1 MENEEQVAYEKGK
14 ISLDKNILLSIVSL
28 ATKEIKG
35 VAGLSN
41 KNMNWFKRLFCKN
54 SYEGVRVAFDRNG
67 SIKVDVFINVY
78 VNESAP
84 DIAYKIQENIKN
96 NLAGMIEIKTSKIN
110 VHIDKVVCEK

>member
-1 MENEEQVAYEKGK
+1 MDEKESVVEKGK
-14 ISLDKNILLSIVSL
+14 ISLDKDILLSIVNL

-41 KNMNWFKRLFCKN
+41 KNMNLFQRMFAKN
-54 SYEGVRVAFDRNG
+54 NYEGVKIKFDKNG
-67 SIKVDVFINVY
+67 ALKVDVFVNVY

-96 NLAGMIEIKTSKIN
+96 NLASMIEIKTSKIN
-110 VHIDKVVCEK
+110 VHIDKVVCDR

>member
-1 MENEEQVAYEKGK
+1 MEEKENVVEKGK
-14 ISLDKNILLSIVSL
+14 ISLDKNILLSIVNL

-41 KNMNWFKRLFCKN
+41 KNMNWFQKMFGKN
-54 SYEGVRVAFDRNG
+54 NYEGVRIKFDKNG
-67 SIKVDVFINVY
+67 AIKVDVFVNIY

-96 NLAGMIEIKTSKIN
+96 NLASMIEIKASKIN
-110 VHIDKVVCEK
+110 VHIDKVICDR

>member
-1 MENEEQVAYEKGK
+1 MSENQLANEKGK
-14 ISLDKNILLSIVSL
+14 ISLDKNILLSIVNL

-41 KNMNWFKRLFCKN
+41 KNQNLFQRMFCKN
-54 SYEGVRVAFDRNG
+54 NYEGVKIAFDKNG
-67 SIKVDVFINVY
+67 ALRVDVFVDIY

>member
-1 MENEEQVAYEKGK
+1 MSKEDIANEKGK
-14 ISLDKNILLSIVSL
+14 ISLDKNILLSIVNL

-41 KNMNWFKRLFCKN
+41 KNMNWFKRMFFKN
-54 SYEGVRVAFDRNG
+54 NYEGVKIAFDKNG
-67 SIKVDVFINVY
+67 ALKVDVYVDVY

-110 VHIDKVVCEK
+110 VHIEKVVCDK

>member
-1 MENEEQVAYEKGK
+1 MSENQIANEKGK
-14 ISLDKNILLSIVSL
+14 ISLDKNILLSIVNL

-41 KNMNWFKRLFCKN
+41 KNMNVFQRMFSKN
-54 SYEGVRVAFDRNG
+54 NYEGVKIAFDKNG
-67 SIKVDVFINVY
+67 ALKVDVYVDVY

-110 VHIDKVVCEK
+110 VHIDKVVCDR

>member
-1 MENEEQVAYEKGK
+1 MSENQIANEKGK
-14 ISLDKNILLSIVSL
+14 ISLDKNILLSIVNL

-41 KNMNWFKRLFCKN
+41 KNMNVFKRMFCKDN
-54 SYEGVRVAFDRNG
+54 YEGVRIAFDKNG
-67 SIKVDVFINVY
+67 ALKVDVYVNVY

-110 VHIDKVVCEK
+110 VHIDKVVCDR

>member
-1 MENEEQVAYEKGK
+1 MSENQIANEKGQ
-14 ISLDKNILLSIVSL
+14 ISLDKNILLSIVNL

-41 KNMNWFKRLFCKN
+41 KNMNAFQRIFCKN
-54 SYEGVRVAFDRNG
+54 NYEGVKIAFDKNG
-67 SIKVDVFINVY
+67 SLKVDVYVNIY

-110 VHIDKVVCEK
+110 VHIDKVICDR

>member
-1 MENEEQVAYEKGK
+1 MDEKQTPIEKGK
-14 ISLDKNILLSIVSL
+14 ISLDKNILLSIVNL

-41 KNMNWFKRLFCKN
+41 KNMNWFQRMFCKN
-54 SYEGVRVAFDRNG
+54 NYEGVKIKFDRNG
-67 SIKVDVFINVY
+67 SLRVNVFVNVY

-96 NLAGMIEIKTSKIN
+96 NLASMIEIKTSKIN
-110 VHIDKVVCEK
+110 VHIDKVICDR

>member
-1 MENEEQVAYEKGK
+1 MDEKQAIAEKGK
-14 ISLDKNILLSIVSL
+14 ISLDKNILLSIVNL

-41 KNMNWFKRLFCKN
+41 KNMNWFQRMFLKN
-54 SYEGVRVAFDRNG
+54 NYEGVKIAFDKNG
-67 SIKVDVFINVY
+67 SLKVDVYINIY

-84 DIAYKIQENIKN
+84 DIAYKVQENIKN

-110 VHIDKVVCEK
+110 VHIDKVVCDR

>member
-1 MENEEQVAYEKGK
+1 MDEKENVVEKGK
-14 ISLDKNILLSIVSL
+14 ISLDKNILLSIVNL

-41 KNMNWFKRLFCKN
+41 KNMNWFQRIFSKN
-54 SYEGVRVAFDRNG
+54 NYEGVRIRFDKNG
-67 SIKVDVFINVY
+67 SIKVDVFVNVY

-96 NLAGMIEIKTSKIN
+96 NLASMIEIKTSKIN
-110 VHIDKVVCEK
+110 VHIDKVVCDK

>member
-1 MENEEQVAYEKGK
+1 MSENQIANEKGQ
-14 ISLDKNILLSIVSL
+14 ISLDKNILLSIVNL

-41 KNMNWFKRLFCKN
+41 KNMNAFQRIFCKN
-54 SYEGVRVAFDRNG
+54 NYEGVKIAFDKNG
-67 SIKVDVFINVY
+67 SLKVDVY

-110 VHIDKVVCEK
+110 VHIDKVICDR

>member
-1 MENEEQVAYEKGK
+1 MSKEEIAYEKGK
-14 ISLDKNILLSIVSL
+14 ISLDKNILLSIVNL

-35 VAGLSN
+35 VAGLSD
-41 KNMNWFKRLFCKN
+41 KNMNWFQRIFCKN
-54 SYEGVRVAFDRNG
+54 NYEGVKIAFDKNG
-67 SIKVDVFINVY
+67 ALKVDVFVDVY

-110 VHIDKVVCEK
+110 VHIERVVCDK

>member
-1 MENEEQVAYEKGK
+1 MSENQIANEKGQ
-14 ISLDKNILLSIVSL
+14 ISLDKDILLSIVNL

-35 VAGLSN
+35 VAGLSD
-41 KNMNWFKRLFCKN
+41 KNMNAFQRMFCKN
-54 SYEGVRVAFDRNG
+54 NYEGVKIAFDKNG
-67 SIKVDVFINVY
+67 SLRVDVYVNIY

-110 VHIDKVVCEK
+110 VHIDKVICDR

>member
-1 MENEEQVAYEKGK
+1 MSEKQLANEKGK
-14 ISLDKNILLSIVSL
+14 ISLDKDILLSIVNL

-41 KNMNWFKRLFCKN
+41 KNMNFFQRLVCKN
-54 SYEGVRVAFDRNG
+54 NYEGVKIAFDKNG
-67 SIKVDVFINVY
+67 ALKVDVYVNIY

-110 VHIDKVVCEK
+110 VHIDKVICDK